1 MTELQKPEFQKQ
13 IISLNLRSL
22 DALRGFLA
30 IYVLAGHCRWLL
42 WIGNIGWSQYPHSW
56 YAEILVYASASLRYG
71 HEAVII
77 FFVLSGFFIHLRV
90 SKQLAQSKTFQLNI
104 RNFFHRRCHRL
115 VPPYILA
122 LALTTILDLVG
133 RFLYPILYTSLTGD
147 ILLDQNFL
155 RKEFSVTSVLPALFM
170 LPSSMGKDFGSNG
183 PLWSLAYEVIYY
195 LLYPL
200 WLKIRYFGALPAYG
214 TGVIVAVLGQLF
226 FMPSF
231 ATQVLIHYQIWLSGA
246 LIAEIISQKKLI
258 FTKTNI
264 WISGLLLLVAF
275 LATHLT
281 LASPLL
287 ILVYAVLGSSVV
299 LLITSLP
306 LSICQHPVHKYF
318 EIIGIESYTIYICH
332 FPILTFIS
340 AWTFEVLDGRPA
352 HGFLALG
359 GGLFTLLI
367 CHILFLLCERYF
379 LHSRLKIND

>member
-13 IISLNLRSL
+13 ILSLNLRSL

-42 WIGNIGWSQYPHSW
+42 WVGNIGWSQHPHSW

-90 SKQLAQSKTFQLNI
+90 SKQLAQSKTFQLNVI
-104 RNFFHRRCHRL
+104 NFFHRRCHRL

-122 LALTTILDLVG
+122 LALTAILDIAG
-133 RFLYPILYTSLTGD
+133 RFLYPTLYTSLTGD
-147 ILLDQNFL
+147 LLLDQNFL
-155 RKEFSVTSVLPALFM
+155 KKEFSVTSIFPALFM

-200 WLKIRYFGALPAYG
+200 WLKLRNFGALPAYSA
-214 TGVIVAVLGQLF
+214 GVVVAVLGQLF

-231 ATQVLIHYQIWLSGA
+231 ATQVLIHYPIWLSGA
-246 LIAEIISQKKLI
+246 LIAEIGSQKKLI
-258 FTKTNI
+258 FTKKDI
-264 WISGLLLLVAF
+264 WVSSLLLIITF
-275 LATHLT
+275 IATHFPLGS
-281 LASPLL
+281 LLL
-287 ILVYAVLGSSVV
+287 ILVYAILGSTLV

-306 LSICQHPVHKYF
+306 LSICKHPLHKYF
-318 EIIGIESYTIYICH
+318 EILGIESYTIYICH
-332 FPILTFIS
+332 FPIITFIS
-340 AWTFEVLDGRPA
+340 AWAFEVLDGRPV
-352 HGFLALG
+352 HGLLALG
-359 GGLFTLLI
+359 GGLFTLLV
-367 CHILFLLCERYF
+367 CHILFLLCERNF